1 MKLLLWKK
9 DYFKFSS
16 FMASRIKKIRE
27 KCGVCY
33 YCGEPFKECDTL
45 IPGIGVI
52 IGEVDIKKYLDYCW
66 HHGCI
71 IDYKKET
78 INCK

>member
-1 MKLLLWKK
+1 M
-9 DYFKFSS
+9 
-16 FMASRIKKIRE
+16 FMANHIEKIPGE
-27 KCGVCY
+27 CGVCY
-33 YCGEPFKECDTL
+33 YCGEPFKECDTF

-52 IGEVDIKKYLDYCW
+52 IGEVDIKKYLNYYW

-78 INCK
+78 TNCMQP

>member
-1 MKLLLWKK
+1 
-9 DYFKFSS
+9 
-16 FMASRIKKIRE
+16 MANHIEKIPD

-52 IGEVDIKKYLDYCW
+52 IGEVDIKKYLNYYW

-78 INCK
+78 TNCK